1 MFSTTIL
8 SPILSVL
15 RHIKAWN
22 RKTMGLLFLARV
34 FYWEYLM
41 GDHRLEEWLSF
52 LSLNIIIFDVFVLK
66 MFLYSSNSILVWS
79 SLLSS
84 LLLSL
89 ISHHTMCLNFSRNQT
104 QLLMGPW
111 SGWDRDRPR
120 TSFGNTTHHSS
131 FLNVQSIQTWNTDT
145 RQICEDTRVCLSS
158 ACSLSIAWLTLQES
172 LFWMCHPH
180 SFQS

>member
-1 MFSTTIL
+1 
-8 SPILSVL
+8 
-15 RHIKAWN
+15 
-22 RKTMGLLFLARV
+22 
-34 FYWEYLM
+34 M

-52 LSLNIIIFDVFVLK
+52 LSLSIIIFDVFVLK

-89 ISHHTMCLNFSRNQT
+89 ISHNVS
-104 QLLMGPW
+104 QLFQEPDSAADGPLW